1 MIFYGIVK
9 RKVFELVFGTGG
21 KGKINFPYFV
31 VYQKMLKYLPTDPP
45 LPRRTTNHFLEI
57 AKNEN
62 HQLQQNGWKKMYKR
76 KMQISVYSIGKTEM
90 GNCWGIQMYS
100 FPVFAFSFIGKLW
113 MYNYSTKEP
122 KKEKQ
127 RRNEETKNAKQE
139 MLHCKIQFSRKEYIN
154 QCKQSLQKIML
165 INNIPLRFSLEWVAS
180 SVWSLNN
187 NMYKIYTKFL
197 VNIYFIKLL
206 YK

>member
-1 MIFYGIVK
+1 
-9 RKVFELVFGTGG
+9 
-21 KGKINFPYFV
+21 
-31 VYQKMLKYLPTDPP
+31 
-45 LPRRTTNHFLEI
+45 
-57 AKNEN
+57 
-62 HQLQQNGWKKMYKR
+62 MYKR

-122 KKEKQ
+122 KKKKNNNEM
-127 RRNEETKNAKQE
+127 RRQKNAKQE

-154 QCKQSLQKIML
+154 QCKQSLQKKRIML
-165 INNIPLRFSLEWVAS
+165 INKIPLRFSLEWVAS